1 MKPITKTLVAT
12 AAFTCAFISAAQA
25 QDLSDAEKRALL
37 ENILLADTN
46 NDGMLF
52 LSEFEALI
60 KLNADDG
67 LGKAAK
73 IERAGI
79 SEILFKKLDGN
90 GDGGLTKEEA
100 QALAEERG

>member
-1 MKPITKTLVAT
+1 MTSSARILT
-12 AAFTCAFISAAQA
+12 AIAFLASVPFSAALA
-25 QDLSDAEKRALL
+25 QEMSDADKRALL

-67 LGKAAK
+67 LGKAAQ
-73 IERAGI
+73 IQRAGI
-79 SEILFKKLDGN
+79 SEVLFKKLDGN
-90 GDGGLTKEEA
+90 GDGALTKEEA
-100 QALAEERG
+100 QALAQERG